1 MFSQSFNYVMILDFN
16 ICFIF
21 TSWNKMV
28 IYFGKS
34 RHTILQVIGIYPN
47 YCLLRN
53 HWIISKTLRWSFLK
67 CMYCEYVVYF
77 SLQMWDGA
85 LYVIM
90 LWIVCCLFPFS
101 EVSWSF
107 YLSMLSISL
116 QMCDGGFYVSMVSI
130 VRCLYLICK

>member
-1 MFSQSFNYVMILDFN
+1 MSWSSTSISVLYSLHEIKWWFLLENQGILK
-16 ICFIF
+16 
-21 TSWNKMV
+21 SW
-28 IYFGKS
+28 
-34 RHTILQVIGIYPN
+34 HTILQVIGIYSN

-101 EVSWSF
+101 EVSWLF

-116 QMCDGGFYVSMVSI
+116 QMCDGGFYVSMLSI